1 MAGMKQFSIPLLL
14 AAALVGCATTAV
26 ERQEQT
32 VSSVASTRK
41 EMLDIRGQIDR
52 TLASLNA
59 LVNASPNDLRKA
71 YQQYAKNVEAM
82 QKEAA
87 AMDRHARAME
97 KQTGDYLAG
106 WQRAQSEIQ
115 NPELRDVTGQRR
127 ELITHSFQRLQSAF
141 REARRE
147 VTPFLTRLEDIRRA
161 VANDLT
167 VVGVSA
173 VAQTDAVASANAHGA
188 SVAASLDVA
197 VGEFDQLAGSLAASP
212 R

>member
-1 MAGMKQFSIPLLL
+1 MAGMKQFSTSLLL

>member
-1 MAGMKQFSIPLLL
+1 MVGMKQFFVLLLL
-14 AAALVGCATTAV
+14 ATALVGCATTAV

-52 TLASLNA
+52 TLTSLHA

-71 YQQYAKNVEAM
+71 FQQYAKNVEAM
-82 QKEAA
+82 QKDAA
-87 AMDRHARAME
+87 AMDKHARAME

-127 ELITHSFQRLQSAF
+127 ELMTHSFQRIQSAF

-147 VTPFLTRLEDIRRA
+147 VTPFLMRLEDIRRA
-161 VANDLT
+161 VGNDLT
-167 VVGVSA
+167 AVGVSA
-173 VAQTDAVASANAHGA
+173 VAQTEAVASANAHGA
-188 SVAASLDVA
+188 SVATSLDVA
-197 VGEFDQLAGSLAASP
+197 IGEFDQLVGSLAASP